1 MNEQMRKLRKEMQ
14 RALNEER
21 AKQTEEGEWTEYDR
35 GLADGW
41 VEALEYVLGQI
52 DAVSNTGEPIVT
64 IPISEYDIELF
75 EQLVRVGGSFS
86 WKFDG
91 VDVTFVKQ
99 EGEEE

>member
-1 MNEQMRKLRKEMQ
+1 MSMRKLREEIEETQKQELARLKESTSTVSDDNLM
-14 RALNEER
+14 
-21 AKQTEEGEWTEYDR
+21 
-35 GLADGW
+35 GW
-41 VEALEYVLGQI
+41 IEALEYVKGQI

-75 EQLVRVGGSFS
+75 EQLVRAGGSFS